1 MLKHPNQHKKQ
12 DLGRDDPQGLEP
24 DHEGEQTEL
33 REQRVHEEGRH
44 DMATDKEYA
53 RLEKGPEGQ
62 DEGRQ

>member
-12 DLGRDDPQGLEP
+12 DLGLDDLQGREP
-24 DHEGEQTEL
+24 DHEGEQ
-33 REQRVHEEGRH
+33 REHRVHKNSRH
-44 DMATDKEYA
+44 DVAADRKDCA